1 MATFFGPQAK
11 VAVVERVNCNFPSL
25 GPDSALW
32 EKEEEIGVCEK
43 KKIGERSEPRGSLGR
58 RNGLPPFS
66 PPQDT
71 TSLADIF
78 CYFFPNLDPVFF
90 PLPLTAES
98 GPRLLISR

>member
-1 MATFFGPQAK
+1 MIFLAWDQTPHCGK
-11 VAVVERVNCNFPSL
+11 KEKK
-25 GPDSALW
+25 SAF
-32 EKEEEIGVCEK
+32 VK

-58 RNGLPPFS
+58 GNGLPSFP

-90 PLPLTAES
+90 PLTPTAEPD
-98 GPRLLISR
+98 PRLLISR